1 MKSTHIAGVTAASV
15 AVGWCLRDLWARTAA
30 RREAEEMRLRSER
43 EAAISAK
50 LADDATADGDA
61 FVECSHG
68 IDRLFGMRQSDTA
81 LVLIDMQAD
90 FLHHRGRLGQHYDSS
105 RHKVL
110 ANTITKVEKLLT
122 AARRAGL
129 TVAHSRSH
137 RYGAA
142 IRRDL
147 LLGPQAGAPAIDAA
161 ANARHPQ
168 HFGAVDLGYELLPS
182 LRALPG
188 EVRACMSCSDPIASS
203 SPPRPVHTLVVPTR
217 SCVSRF
223 AQIVVDKW
231 TFGAFAS
238 TDLEA
243 QLRARGIR
251 KILLA
256 GILTNVCV
264 FATAVQACDRFFRV
278 CLVEDATGA
287 FSPAW
292 HEQAVDLLSGPQCA
306 PGHASKA
313 VGLYFGEVATVGDVE
328 VALGKL

>member
-1 MKSTHIAGVTAASV
+1 MKSAHIAGVTAASV

-188 EVRACMSCSDPIASS
+188 E
-203 SPPRPVHTLVVPTR
+203 
-217 SCVSRF
+217 
-223 AQIVVDKW
+223 IVVDKW

>member
-1 MKSTHIAGVTAASV
+1 MKSAHIAGVTAASV

-68 IDRLFGMRQSDTA
+68 IDRLFGVRRSDTA

-188 EVRACMSCSDPIASS
+188 E
-203 SPPRPVHTLVVPTR
+203 
-217 SCVSRF
+217 
-223 AQIVVDKW
+223 IVVDKW

>member
-68 IDRLFGMRQSDTA
+68 IDRLFGVRRSDTA

-188 EVRACMSCSDPIASS
+188 E
-203 SPPRPVHTLVVPTR
+203 
-217 SCVSRF
+217 
-223 AQIVVDKW
+223 IVVDKW